1 MTGPDLG
8 SVMLAAALLALE
20 RICYVA
26 AWQAPGPFRE
36 WCETW
41 IKWAGGDPVRALATL
56 FVFFKGVQ
64 VAVFVWWCIMMGDG
78 QLRAPGWTL
87 LSTAAGVALMA
98 FGQFLNAS
106 VFARLGEAGVFYGNR
121 FGREV
126 DWLEGFPFSWFRHP
140 QYLGAVTTI
149 WGFFLVMRY
158 PAPDW
163 IILPLLETV
172 YYAIG
177 AHLEETEPAGSEA

>member
-1 MTGPDLG
+1 VTGPDLG

-26 AWQAPGPFRE
+26 AWQSPDAFRD
-36 WCETW
+36 WCATW
-41 IKWAGGDPVRALATL
+41 IRPGNGDPVRALATL

-64 VAVFVWWCIMMGDG
+64 VVVFVGWCIAMGDG
-78 QLRAPGWTL
+78 QLRAPDVTL
-87 LSTAAGVALMA
+87 LSTAGGLGLMA

-106 VFARLGEAGVFYGNR
+106 VFARLGSDGVFYGNR
-121 FGREV
+121 FGRHI

-140 QYLGAVTTI
+140 QYLGAVATI
-149 WGFFLVMRY
+149 WGFFLFMRY

-172 YYAIG
+172 YYALG
-177 AHLEETEPAGSEA
+177 AHLEETEPAGYEA